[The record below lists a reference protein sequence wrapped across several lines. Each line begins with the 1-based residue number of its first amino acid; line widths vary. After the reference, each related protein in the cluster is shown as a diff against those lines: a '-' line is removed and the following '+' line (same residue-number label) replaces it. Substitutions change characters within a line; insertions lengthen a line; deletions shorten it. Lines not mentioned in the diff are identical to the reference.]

1 MPNYDTHVLSGI
13 MTYPIAVLIGEL
25 LKVYAKL
32 PVELT
37 STALI
42 LGYAFYVLG
51 SDLPDMD
58 HPDALIHRGSKPIVS
73 VAAGSAV
80 FLWARGFVHM
90 NPAWLDPVVSWVA
103 GALAGLVA
111 WYAFT
116 WLMPK
121 HRGIVH
127 SLLFA
132 GIYGLLAFLLVEY
145 GLKMSTGEGIF
156 VGLSAFLGYTLHLAL
171 DRSVKL
177 V

>member
-13 MTYPIAVLIGEL
+13 VTYPVAVLIGTL
-25 LKVYAKL
+25 LKVYLHL
-32 PVELT
+32 PIELT
-37 STALI
+37 TTALV

-51 SDLPDMD
+51 SDLPDID

-73 VAAGSAV
+73 VAVGSAV
-80 FLWARGFVHM
+80 FLWAKDFVNL
-90 NPAWLDPVVSWVA
+90 NPPWLNHVVSWLT
-103 GALAGLVA
+103 GAFGGLAA
-111 WYAFT
+111 WYLFT
-116 WLMPK
+116 AIMPK

-132 GIYGLLAFLLVEY
+132 AIYGMLAFLLVNY
-145 GLKMSTGEGIF
+145 GLGMSEGAGLYT
-156 VGLSAFLGYTLHLAL
+156 GLSAFLGYTLHLLL